1 MITKGENLLILSVS
15 LAHTT
20 PNGRGV
26 TVRDILNKASPFW
39 WVDSDR
45 VMVYSDGRRTQNP
58 AVLVYAHSA
67 TAGIM
72 SWNPANIE
80 PQHTDF
86 SVYDITTQSDTDMT
100 LDFENSTVTVSPT
113 ALAVTQIIATGGH
126 FIRASPFWFTNHTIS
141 IRFP

>member
-1 MITKGENLLILSVS
+1 
-15 LAHTT
+15 
-20 PNGRGV
+20 
-26 TVRDILNKASPFW
+26 
-39 WVDSDR
+39 
-45 VMVYSDGRRTQNP
+45 MVYSDGRRTQNP

-100 LDFENSTVTVSPT
+100 LDFENSTVTVRPT

-126 FIRASPFWFTNHTIS
+126 FIRASPFWFTNHTIGIKYS
-141 IRFP
+141 RLTALNEHAPRFIDFVGQLENHNTQLTAEIWYQGLLE